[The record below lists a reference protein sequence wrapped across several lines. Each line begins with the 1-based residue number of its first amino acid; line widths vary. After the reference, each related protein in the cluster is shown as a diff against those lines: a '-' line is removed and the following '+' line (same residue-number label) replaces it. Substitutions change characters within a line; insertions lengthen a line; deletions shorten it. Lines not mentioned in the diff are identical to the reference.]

1 MADERLPC
9 RRSWSIAATM
19 SDKVKSRFAAISFN
33 PAHNPFSRLTLVLCP
48 AMTMERLTTGD
59 FIGFS
64 CLDTVF
70 VELAADLRGFRL
82 GERTVSLR
90 HTVGNPGLGG
100 ALVFTSAIG
109 PLPGSAEI
117 DDLGHARS
125 LRSQTKGQQPLPS
138 RLV

>member
-1 MADERLPC
+1 MAEDRLPC

-19 SDKVKSRFAAISFN
+19 SDNVRSRFAAISFSPVQN
-33 PAHNPFSRLTLVLCP
+33 ASSKLTLVLCP
-48 AMTMERLTTGD
+48 AMTIERLTTGD

-70 VELAADLRGFRL
+70 VELAAELRGFRL

-90 HTVGNPGLGG
+90 HTVGNSGLGG

-117 DDLGHARS
+117 DDLGHAGP
-125 LRSQTKGQQPLPS
+125 LRSQ
-138 RLV
+138 

>member
-1 MADERLPC
+1 MAEDRLPC

-19 SDKVKSRFAAISFN
+19 SDKVKSRLPAISFN
-33 PAHNPFSRLTLVLCP
+33 PVQNASSKLTLVLCP
-48 AMTMERLTTGD
+48 AMTIERLTTGD

-70 VELAADLRGFRL
+70 VELAAELRSFRL

-90 HTVGNPGLGG
+90 HTVGNSCLGG
-100 ALVFTSAIG
+100 ALFITSAIG

-117 DDLGHARS
+117 DDLSHARS
-125 LRSQTKGQQPLPS
+125 LCSHNKGQICPS
-138 RLV
+138 P